1 MITSKNIIF
10 DTDKLI
16 QNSSIKICYTGKFF
30 EEQYDEVYVHYGF
43 DKDWDNTNEVKM
55 EKTEIGFE
63 ASIEVQDKR
72 MLNICFKAIKNNIE
86 EWDNNDKVN
95 YVFAIEEA
103 QEEPLEEQQE
113 EQQENVDYSEPI
125 EDIKEDINEQ
135 ETQEVIENECNEIIE
150 ENEEIETK
158 EETAKIEPEVAENSV
173 IIEEH
178 KKQDE
183 VTLQQNENKKLLEKL
198 LFLNQEKVDVLTDIS
213 ESMCCFSKIA
223 DSMNNLRVGLDD
235 IKSVLDE
242 YKKYAPV
249 QKEQIETDVKQA
261 KSTAEIQQVADV
273 KMSDSVDIPSDT
285 PEENN
290 DNDTLIIS
298 GTKQKVFLPYK
309 EEEIEKYLQEGKY
322 HSKEEVIENEFV
334 VELSK
339 YRFYTI
345 ARVREGFKLMREK
358 EHASFGESLNYA
370 LSLKFERKLHPA
382 VITACPTRDDLD
394 VYLATLDKGE
404 PELFDVFKI
413 KFDYVPI

>member
-1 MITSKNIIF
+1 
-10 DTDKLI
+10 
-16 QNSSIKICYTGKFF
+16 
-30 EEQYDEVYVHYGF
+30 
-43 DKDWDNTNEVKM
+43 
-55 EKTEIGFE
+55 
-63 ASIEVQDKR
+63 
-72 MLNICFKAIKNNIE
+72 
-86 EWDNNDKVN
+86 
-95 YVFAIEEA
+95 
-103 QEEPLEEQQE
+103 
-113 EQQENVDYSEPI
+113 
-125 EDIKEDINEQ
+125 
-135 ETQEVIENECNEIIE
+135 
-150 ENEEIETK
+150 
-158 EETAKIEPEVAENSV
+158 
-173 IIEEH
+173 
-178 KKQDE
+178 
-183 VTLQQNENKKLLEKL
+183 
-198 LFLNQEKVDVLTDIS
+198 
-213 ESMCCFSKIA
+213 MCCFSKITN
-223 DSMNNLRVGLDD
+223 SINNLRVGLDD

-242 YKKYAPV
+242 YAPV
-249 QKEQIETDVKQA
+249 QNEQTETDAKQVK
-261 KSTAEIQQVADV
+261 SIAEIQQVADV
-273 KMSDSVDIPSDT
+273 KIDDSADIPSDT

-290 DNDTLIIS
+290 NNDTLIIS

-309 EEEIEKYLQEGKY
+309 EKDIEKYLQEGKY